1 MPVKRNLLRVM
12 LTIGISY
19 SLFNLLMH
27 YFISLSIYAV
37 LIYSFALFLISI
49 FLFFRARKTVH
60 RSKETVFSII
70 SSIALFESVF
80 GAMEFLGLIHFST
93 FVSIF
98 FLIFFIF
105 VFFKDFEFIVRF
117 FDFNLV
123 MLMFAKFVLSFEF
136 GEFTLPS
143 IIVGAV
149 IGAIIIY
156 QLFISTESYERE
168 MFFEASFAYM
178 LVIISES
185 IIRIVLRI

>member
-19 SLFNLLMH
+19 SLFNLLMY

-37 LIYSFALFLISI
+37 LMYSFALFLISI

-60 RSKETVFSII
+60 RNKETVFSII

-168 MFFEASFAYM
+168 MFLETSFAYM
-178 LVIISES
+178 LVIISEA

>member
-70 SSIALFESVF
+70 SSIALFESIF

-98 FLIFFIF
+98 FLIFFVF

-123 MLMFAKFVLSFEF
+123 LLMFAKFVLSFEF

-149 IGAIIIY
+149 IAAIIIY

-168 MFFEASFAYM
+168 MFLETSFAYM
-178 LVIISES
+178 LVIISEA

>member
-1 MPVKRNLLRVM
+1 MPVKRNLLKVV

-19 SLFNLLMH
+19 SLFNLLM
-27 YFISLSIYAV
+27 YYLISLSIYAV
-37 LIYSFALFLISI
+37 LIYSFVLFLISV
-49 FLFFRARKTVH
+49 FLFFRARKTIH
-60 RSKETVFSII
+60 RNKETIFSIM
-70 SSIALFESVF
+70 SSVALFESVF

-98 FLIFFIF
+98 FLMFF
-105 VFFKDFEFIVRF
+105 VFLFLKDSEFIIRF

-123 MLMFAKFVLSFEF
+123 MLMFTKFVLSFEF

-149 IGAIIIY
+149 IAAIIIY

-168 MFFEASFAYM
+168 MFLEASFAYM
-178 LVIISES
+178 LVIISEA